1 MAVSIAGKELREA
14 LVTILTPEITRK
26 GISTLDIQMF
36 ISIIIMF
43 LKMNVEHGIKK
54 KCTFCGLCRHTFS
67 KYWKRMVAKKRMKH
81 ERSSQK

>member
-1 MAVSIAGKELREA
+1 MMGAHPHNPMAVSIAGKELREA

-54 KCTFCGLCRHTFS
+54 NVPFVDYVDIHFLSIGKE
-67 KYWKRMVAKKRMKH
+67 W
-81 ERSSQK
+81 